1 LNTERCARCGREAPS
16 QISDAFLEWEVID
29 SDGDRVICPGCI
41 TGIEQQLMDEDVMA
55 IEEEIRE
62 TEKVREIRLRQLAE
76 RHGYRLVKSDST
88 DPGAFDY
95 GTGGSSSQM
104 EPEPVVKTAGHW
116 TSLSELSCAFVN
128 ARCGALARTTR
139 WRV

>member
-1 LNTERCARCGREAPS
+1 
-16 QISDAFLEWEVID
+16 
-29 SDGDRVICPGCI
+29 
-41 TGIEQQLMDEDVMA
+41 MA

-116 TSLSELSCAFVN
+116 TSLSELSCALLN
-128 ARCGALARTTR
+128 ARCGALANELKMATSRFRRDRVPDRSEIPRTEPQAPLASR
-139 WRV
+139 RIVGADSRRLRGSSLCLR